1 MNALNATL
9 KKAITN
15 NNEILMNNT
24 IELMKTLT
32 TNQENNAKKMS
43 NTNLNNETAY
53 VKTPKWIDAK

>member
-9 KKAITN
+9 KKTITN

-32 TNQENNAKKMS
+32 TNQENNAKKCL
-43 NTNLNNETAY
+43 TL
-53 VKTPKWIDAK
+53 I